1 MNNDF
6 VHVQLTQAGLDQAQ
20 GHPVQINGR
29 TAVVLLPGQTTR
41 VAKYEWDYMLQHSA
55 HPLTGD
61 KLVEI
66 VPGTHPEFEKET

>member
-41 VAKYEWDYMLQHSA
+41 VAKYEW
-55 HPLTGD
+55 
-61 KLVEI
+61 LVEI